1 MLGGKRLL
9 KSATY
14 IDHVDPNLLAR
25 GFYRS

>member
-1 MLGGKRLL
+1 MRGEEKLL

-14 IDHVDPNLLAR
+14 IAHVDPNLFVG

>member
-1 MLGGKRLL
+1 MRGGGKLL

-14 IDHVDPNLLAR
+14 IDHVDPNLFVG